1 MAQEHVEIVRRVY
14 ERWDQGDFLE
24 RDVFDPLI
32 VFIMGAGFPE
42 AGIYLGT
49 DRVAEY
55 MRGFLEP
62 WERVTMRAEDLVP
75 AGDSVIAAVHQTGVG
90 RGSGAVT
97 DLRYFAVWSFRGPRA
112 IRFETFRERAD
123 AFAAVGLSD

>member
-14 ERWDQGDFLE
+14 ERWEEGDFRE

-32 VFIMGAGFPE
+32 VFIMGPGFPE

-62 WERVTMRAEDLVP
+62 WERVTMRAEELFP
-75 AGDSVIAAVHQTGVG
+75 AGDSVVAAVHQTGVG

-97 DLRYFAVWSFRGPRA
+97 DLRYFAVWSFRGSRA
-112 IRFETFRERAD
+112 IRFETFREGAD
-123 AFAAVGLSD
+123 AFGAAGLSD